1 MIADI
6 SRLTSSIIRV
16 RKIGKIRT
24 SAPPSG
30 HFQDF
35 GAPPKS
41 CPAPNKRTSP
51 GTNVTSEKCQ
61 LRLSKFAATASG
73 FGVKDCDSAT
83 FGVNFLRREIAQYSK
98 GTGSRHSCG
107 KD

>member
-24 SAPPSG
+24 SAPPRVISKTS
-30 HFQDF
+30 
-35 GAPPKS
+35 ALPR
-41 CPAPNKRTSP
+41 PAPNKRTSP